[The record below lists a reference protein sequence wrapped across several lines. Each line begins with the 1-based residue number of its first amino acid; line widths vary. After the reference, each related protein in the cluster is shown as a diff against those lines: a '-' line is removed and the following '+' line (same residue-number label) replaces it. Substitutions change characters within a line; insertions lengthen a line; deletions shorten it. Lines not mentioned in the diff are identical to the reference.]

1 MAKIPC
7 PCNCGKSF
15 EPERTPNGLWRKY
28 ATPACQNRMKQQRW
42 RARQKKNK
50 LKNQRSLQFQP
61 GVQRSERR
69 SKGRAP
75 KAPAEESMFA

>member
-1 MAKIPC
+1 
-7 PCNCGKSF
+7 
-15 EPERTPNGLWRKY
+15 
-28 ATPACQNRMKQQRW
+28 MKQQRW